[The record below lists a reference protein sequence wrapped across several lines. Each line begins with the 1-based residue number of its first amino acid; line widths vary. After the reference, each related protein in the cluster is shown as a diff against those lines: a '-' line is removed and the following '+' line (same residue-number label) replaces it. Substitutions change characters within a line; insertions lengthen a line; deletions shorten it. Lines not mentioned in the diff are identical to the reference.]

1 MYYKFTVQC
10 WFRIIPDPVIA
21 ELAGGNKQTISVT
34 SKLILN
40 ATGSKDPNE
49 PPGVRDHLIFSWTC
63 SPKSA
68 EVCKDLS
75 AFQGK

>member
-1 MYYKFTVQC
+1 MNYKFTVQC

-21 ELAGGNKQTISVT
+21 DLAGGNEQTVSVT
-34 SKLILN
+34 SQLILD

-49 PPGVRDHLIFSWTC
+49 PHGVRDHLIFSWAC
-63 SPKSA
+63 SPKST
-68 EVCKDLS
+68 EVCKNLA